1 MPKLKINRDDLIQAL
16 TTHFSSYEE
25 GWYLDTET
33 GGLLLDTDGA
43 ENLPEDLRENPRYR
57 LIDSIPSHES
67 FGIMEA
73 FVASLEDGEPAIRLA
88 DALDRPKPFR
98 RFKDALYDF
107 PDIPDRWFAFE
118 VEVHA
123 KKAQQWCED
132 NDIEPEWV

>member
-98 RFKDALYDF
+98 RFKDTLYDF

-118 VEVHA
+118 DEAHGQ
-123 KKAQQWCED
+123 KAQQWCED